1 MDCTSNR
8 LAAFVI
14 IALIAFGAMGCGERS
29 APVDATP
36 FRQPIRDYLRS
47 NNMALAI
54 KEIKAGP
61 TISGNTAQLSASL
74 THEELGGP
82 SVTWAFHFERRQQD
96 GAWAV
101 VRHED

>member
-1 MDCTSNR
+1 MDCTLNR

-14 IALIAFGAMGCGERS
+14 IALIAFDTLGCGEKS

-36 FRQPIRDYLRS
+36 FRQPIDEYLRS
-47 NNMALAI
+47 HNMALAI

-61 TISGNTAQLSASL
+61 TISDDTAQLSASL

-82 SVTWAFHFERRQQD
+82 AVTWSFHFERQRD
-96 GAWAV
+96 GEWAV